1 MSLFGSIMSK
11 IFHHP
16 AASGPDAVE
25 QAPPVATDTTVQQPV
40 AAAVAP
46 APGGTPFNVGAALA
60 AMAAKNGQAL
70 NYKTSIVDLLKLLDL
85 DSSLDARKGLA
96 AELHYPGSTEDSAA
110 MNVWLHKEV
119 VTKLEENGGTV
130 PADLKGG

>member
-16 AASGPDAVE
+16 AASGPEAAE

-40 AAAVAP
+40 ATAVAP
-46 APGGTPFNVGAALA
+46 APGGTPFNVGEALA
-60 AMAAKNGQAL
+60 AMAAKNGQPL

-85 DSSLDARKGLA
+85 DSSMDARKGLA
-96 AELHYPGSTEDSAA
+96 AELHYTGSTEDSAA
-110 MNVWLHKEV
+110 MNMWLHKAV
-119 VTKLEENGGTV
+119 MTKLEENGGTV

>member
-16 AASGPDAVE
+16 SASGPEAVE
-25 QAPPVATDTTVQQPV
+25 QAPPIATDTTTQQPV
-40 AAAVAP
+40 ADAVAP

-60 AMAAKNGQAL
+60 AMALKNGQTL

-85 DSSLDARKGLA
+85 NSSIEARKELA
-96 AELHYPGSTEDSAA
+96 AELHYTGDMQDSAR

-119 VTKLEENGGTV
+119 MNKLEENGGIV

>member
-46 APGGTPFNVGAALA
+46 APGGTPFDVGSALA
-60 AMAAKNGQAL
+60 AMAAKNGQSL

-85 DSSLDARKGLA
+85 DSGMAARKGLA
-96 AELHYPGSTEDSAA
+96 AELHYSGNTDDSAT
-110 MNVWLHKEV
+110 MNTWLHKQV
-119 VTKLEENGGTV
+119 MIKLEENGGTV
-130 PADLKGG
+130 PADLRGG

>member
-16 AASGPDAVE
+16 SASGPEAVE
-25 QAPPVATDTTVQQPV
+25 QAPPIATDTTTQQPV
-40 AAAVAP
+40 ADAVAP

-60 AMAAKNGQAL
+60 AMALKNGQTL

-85 DSSLDARKGLA
+85 NSSIEARKELA
-96 AELHYPGSTEDSAA
+96 AELHYTGDMQDSAH
-110 MNVWLHKEV
+110 MNVWLHKEIMN
-119 VTKLEENGGTV
+119 KLEENGGTV

>member
-16 AASGPDAVE
+16 AASGPDAAE

-40 AAAVAP
+40 ATAVAP

-60 AMAAKNGQAL
+60 AMAAKNGQPL
-70 NYKTSIVDLLKLLDL
+70 NYKTSIVDLLKLLEL
-85 DSSLDARKGLA
+85 DSGIDARKGLA
-96 AELHYPGSTEDSAA
+96 GELHYMGSTENSAT
-110 MNVWLHKEV
+110 MNMWLYKEV
-119 VTKLEENGGTV
+119 MTKLEQNGGIV
-130 PADLKGG
+130 PADLRGG

>member
-1 MSLFGSIMSK
+1 
-11 IFHHP
+11 
-16 AASGPDAVE
+16 
-25 QAPPVATDTTVQQPV
+25 
-40 AAAVAP
+40 
-46 APGGTPFNVGAALA
+46 
-60 AMAAKNGQAL
+60 MAAKNGQAL

>member
-16 AASGPDAVE
+16 SASGPEAVE
-25 QAPPVATDTTVQQPV
+25 QAPPIATDTTTQQPV
-40 AAAVAP
+40 ADAVAP

-60 AMAAKNGQAL
+60 AMALKNGQTL

-85 DSSLDARKGLA
+85 NSSIEARKELA
-96 AELHYPGSTEDSAA
+96 AELHYTGDMQDSAR
-110 MNVWLHKEV
+110 MNVWLHKEIMN
-119 VTKLEENGGTV
+119 KLEENGGTV